1 MNLSSSS
8 SNWIDAE
15 MGKYDKDRHQK
26 EMAIRYCLAR
36 GVSPCLEVLVPS
48 ASDLSDTIETLT
60 DIDVLGLEFIADGGF
75 RRTIFDCKTTNKMSP
90 INRAFWAAGLASYT
104 GCDDAVVILKNRA
117 VYNHRISALQIS
129 VDLHDD
135 LSFEDL
141 GRTVDQ
147 EFSKDISYQSSIDR
161 WNAIY
166 EIYHKNSWSEG
177 LYNLGRNLAPVTSEP
192 WRVFRRVVADMRS
205 VRGQFD
211 PARDGHV
218 ALFLDVLSAVFM
230 LWSSLGR
237 DIRRFYDPKMTK
249 IEFETALRYYI
260 WGGKESFQ
268 IRQEIRQ
275 RAETAT
281 SAQEF
286 PAWDRLVS
294 LGGLVITAP
303 QEVFDCVGICRD
315 LAIRLACG
323 SNEAH
328 DRRLSASFAS
338 NRRARQF
345 VMAMVDYM
353 IAASGIPRDFSAR
366 IQAELSGL

>member
-1 MNLSSSS
+1 
-8 SNWIDAE
+8 

-48 ASDLSDTIETLT
+48 ASDLSDTVETLT

-90 INRAFWAAGLASYT
+90 INRAFWAAGLATYT

-117 VYNHRISALQIS
+117 VYNHRISALQIN

-141 GRTVDQ
+141 GRTFDQ
-147 EFSKDISYQSSIDR
+147 EFGKDNSYQSSIDR

-166 EIYHKNSWSEG
+166 EMYQNNSWSNG
-177 LYNLGRNLAPVTSEP
+177 LYALGRNLAPVTREP
-192 WRVFRRVVADMRS
+192 WRVFRRAIADMRS
-205 VRGQFD
+205 VKGQFD
-211 PARDGHV
+211 PAKDGHV

-237 DIRRFYDPKMTK
+237 DIRRLYDPKMTK
-249 IEFETALRYYI
+249 GEFERALRYYI
-260 WGGKESFQ
+260 WGGKESYQ
-268 IRQEIRQ
+268 IRLEIRQ
-275 RAETAT
+275 RAEAVGGV
-281 SAQEF
+281 QEF

-294 LGGLVITAP
+294 LASLIITAP
-303 QEVFDCVGICRD
+303 QEVFDCVGLCRD
-315 LAIRLACG
+315 LAIRSACG
-323 SNEAH
+323 RNAEH
-328 DRRLSASFAS
+328 DKRLSKSFAS

-345 VMAMVDYM
+345 IMAGVDYM
-353 IAASGIPRDFSAR
+353 IAASGVPKDFSTR
-366 IQAELSGL
+366 IQDELSGL